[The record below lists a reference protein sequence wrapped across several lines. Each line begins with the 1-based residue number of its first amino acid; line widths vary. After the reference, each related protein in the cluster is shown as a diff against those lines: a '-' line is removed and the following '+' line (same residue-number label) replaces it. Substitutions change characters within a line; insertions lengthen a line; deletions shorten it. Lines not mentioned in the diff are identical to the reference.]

1 MKNQKYKL
9 LAVATLVALAFFR
22 LIPHPPNFT
31 PILAISVFAGIKFKD
46 NLFSYLVPVS
56 AMIVSDAIIGFHNGI
71 IIIYLAIVLS
81 AYISRRFNT
90 INTSVLGSCIL
101 FYLIT
106 NFQVWV
112 MSSSYSKSLIGI
124 LECYTL
130 AIPFLGMTLL
140 STFLYSYVLFYGY
153 SFLSKL
159 NTYQKI

>member
-1 MKNQKYKL
+1 MKNHKYLL
-9 LAVATLVALAFFR
+9 LAVTTIIVLSLFR

-46 NLFSYLVPVS
+46 NLFSYLVPVF
-56 AMIVSDAIIGFHNGI
+56 AMLVSDAIIGFHNGMI
-71 IIIYLAIVLS
+71 VIYLAIVLS

-112 MSSSYSKSLIGI
+112 MSSSYPKSLNGI

-140 STFLYSYVLFYGY
+140 STFFYSYVLFYGY
-153 SFLSKL
+153 SFLSKIQ
-159 NTYQKI
+159 TYQKI

>member
-56 AMIVSDAIIGFHNGI
+56 AMLVSDAIIGFHNGM

-81 AYISRRFNT
+81 AFIARKFNT
-90 INTSVLGSCIL
+90 INSSVLSSCLL
-101 FYLIT
+101 FFLIT
-106 NFQVWV
+106 NFQVWI

-130 AIPFLGMTLL
+130 AIPFFGMTLL
-140 STFLYSYVLFYGY
+140 STFFFSYVLFY
-153 SFLSKL
+153 SFAFLTSNKL
-159 NTYQKI
+159 YQKI